1 MILREV
7 HFIEHG
13 RHKGVQIY
21 GLFGCLQVGHQD
33 RVKNQLPFSEGEQS
47 AQELFGGRERGHIDF
62 SWASL

>member
-7 HFIEHG
+7 HVIEHG

-21 GLFGCLQVGHQD
+21 SLLGCLQVGHQD

-47 AQELFGGRERGHIDF
+47 AQELLGSRESGHVDF
-62 SWASL
+62 SRSGL